1 MMKRSIMSM
10 GNRINLKIDDMP
22 KISRLELSYK
32 LYDILDRVEKE
43 SIGSIITDGSNN
55 DLLLCPFAW
64 FEPYRNS
71 EFDHIIIAAVRYAIG
86 RKTYV
91 PKIVCNFT
99 LKYMSMLDDK
109 AIDVI
114 IKDIEKELRYYKA
127 DLPNQKLWFDLKMKK
142 NYGIRKDSGSK
153 CQ

>member
-1 MMKRSIMSM
+1 MD
-10 GNRINLKIDDMP
+10 NRINLKIDDMP

-55 DLLLCPFAW
+55 DLLLCPSAW
-64 FEPYRNS
+64 FKPYMDS
-71 EFDHIIIAAVRYAIG
+71 EFGHIVIAAVRYAIG

-127 DLPNQKLWFDLKMKK
+127 DLPNQKLWFDLKRSLEDEKELRNK
-142 NYGIRKDSGSK
+142 EGQWK
-153 CQ
+153 

>member
-1 MMKRSIMSM
+1 M

-71 EFDHIIIAAVRYAIG
+71 EFDHIIIAAVRYAKG

-99 LKYMSMLDDK
+99 LKYMSVLDE
-109 AIDVI
+109 
-114 IKDIEKELRYYKA
+114 KDIEKELRYYKA
-127 DLPNQKLWFDLKMKK
+127 DLPNQKLWFDLKRSLEDEKELRNK
-142 NYGIRKDSGSK
+142 EGQWK
-153 CQ
+153 